1 MKRTI
6 KTYPLCEAVINSDMN
21 GFNTLL
27 DSNVDLEGTDYNGI
41 TALMYAVELG
51 NIAMAKKLIEK
62 GSSIECKDSFGNTPL
77 IRACFRFSYNENGI
91 EMIRLLISCG
101 ANVNARNKAGIS
113 PKSFAKTTLGFPE
126 IDALKD

>member
-1 MKRTI
+1 
-6 KTYPLCEAVINSDMN
+6 
-21 GFNTLL
+21 
-27 DSNVDLEGTDYNGI
+27 
-41 TALMYAVELG
+41 MYAVELG